1 MIAATLGW
9 LGTGGTLFA
18 YLMVSRGWL
27 PAHSRRYATLNIV
40 GGILGGTASALYGAW
55 PSAASNFVWAL
66 VGLVTV
72 NAALRASWQ
81 ARLDRAPR
89 RSPHCQSPAPACP

>member
-1 MIAATLGW
+1 MMAATLGW
-9 LGTGGTLFA
+9 LGTAGTFFA

-27 PAHSRRYATLNIV
+27 PAHSRRYATMNIV
-40 GGILGGTASALYGAW
+40 GGILGGTASVLYGAW

-72 NAALRASWQ
+72 NAALRARRQ
-81 ARLDRAPR
+81 ARLDRIP
-89 RSPHCQSPAPACP
+89 SPHCGSPAPACL